1 MTLLAAMALA
11 SKKMMD
17 GTGAKAAKPAYGE
30 PLHAAKK
37 YG

>member
-1 MTLLAAMALA
+1 MALA

-17 GTGAKAAKPAYGE
+17 GTGAKAAKLAYVGQR
-30 PLHAAKK
+30 KGQNT

>member
-1 MTLLAAMALA
+1 MTLLAAMAWD

-17 GTGAKAAKPAYGE
+17 GTVGKNVKPACVE
-30 PLHAAKK
+30 PLPAASE